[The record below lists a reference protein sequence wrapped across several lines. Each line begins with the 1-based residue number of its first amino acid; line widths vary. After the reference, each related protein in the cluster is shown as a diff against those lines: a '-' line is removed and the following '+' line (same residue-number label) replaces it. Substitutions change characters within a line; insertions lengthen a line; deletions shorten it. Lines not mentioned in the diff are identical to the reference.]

1 MWNDISIPDTI
12 ATTHLA
18 VPWGQKRPMSEVALR
33 TNQYPWS
40 SPRVKKGWRPL
51 VYITEHEY
59 TCYTSSILTRGR
71 SAELITGRAK
81 SGRHDQ
87 TKSEKGRTRCRKLYD
102 NKEAERGE
110 RSMGVDTSMRTFLI
124 IRVFGSVVSLFNS
137 FNADENYTS
146 YIKGA
151 PSPETVGQV
160 LLDGMEREETL
171 PRNPW
176 GKRLI
181 SIHILYLFE
190 HWKTPRI
197 YSYLSSMIVK
207 NSK

>member
-1 MWNDISIPDTI
+1 
-12 ATTHLA
+12 
-18 VPWGQKRPMSEVALR
+18 
-33 TNQYPWS
+33 
-40 SPRVKKGWRPL
+40 
-51 VYITEHEY
+51 
-59 TCYTSSILTRGR
+59 
-71 SAELITGRAK
+71 
-81 SGRHDQ
+81 
-87 TKSEKGRTRCRKLYD
+87 
-102 NKEAERGE
+102 
-110 RSMGVDTSMRTFLI
+110 MGVDTSMRTFLI
-124 IRVFGSVVSLFNS
+124 IRVFGTVVSLFNS